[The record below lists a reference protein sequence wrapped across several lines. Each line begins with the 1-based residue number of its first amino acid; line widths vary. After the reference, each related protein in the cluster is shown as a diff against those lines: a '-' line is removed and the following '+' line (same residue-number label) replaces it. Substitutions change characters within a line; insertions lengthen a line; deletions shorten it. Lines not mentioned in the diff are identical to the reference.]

1 MKKVLVFS
9 CAIIVLSF
17 FLANLVYS
25 QSLEDIKAKA
35 RAEVRSE
42 MGLDKPEKRY
52 VQQVEEVGTP
62 VRTRLEIMQ
71 QGALIL
77 MVIALIPATV
87 AKVKGRSFIAWW
99 VLGLIGFIV
108 VFPISMFMKKLPKG
122 SQGPK
127 PATEEVKQ
135 V

>member
-25 QSLEDIKAKA
+25 QSLEDIKARA

-77 MVIALIPATV
+77 MVVALIPATV

-99 VLGLIGFIV
+99 VLGLIGFIA
-108 VFPISMFMKKLPKG
+108 VFPISIFMKKLPKD

-127 PATEEVKQ
+127 PATEEKKQ